1 MSVREARLRSEFEA
15 ISAFNS
21 DVVTVKPIGRNSPPD
36 HYHLIYDLKTI
47 VGLDPQG
54 NPQIEQRTWTV
65 EVLFPNNYPWG
76 KPEVR
81 FIGQRIL
88 HPNVWVNGDIC
99 IEDHW
104 RAGIGIPFDSLTEH
118 IGQII
123 AYQKYNLNS
132 PANGDQQLRLWIL
145 RNGDQYFPTDSR
157 DVRRARI
164 GFGQQTTQTP
174 SKPPAAPRGKI
185 KFGS

>member
-1 MSVREARLRSEFEA
+1 MSVREVRLKAEYEEICTFR
-15 ISAFNS
+15 S
-21 DVVTVKPIGRNSPPD
+21 DVVTVKPIGRSNPPD
-36 HYHLIYDLKTI
+36 HYHLLYDLKTI
-47 VGLDPQG
+47 VGFDQQG
-54 NPQIEQRTWTV
+54 NPQIQQRTWKV
-65 EVLFPNNYPWG
+65 EVIFPTNYPWG
-76 KPEVR
+76 KPEVH
-81 FIGQRIL
+81 FIGQRVI

-145 RNGDQYFPTDSR
+145 RYGDQHFPTDSR
-157 DVRRARI
+157 DIRRARI
-164 GFGQQTTQTP
+164 VLGQQPAQTAQPAPTTR
-174 SKPPAAPRGKI
+174 SNKI
-185 KFGS
+185 NWGS